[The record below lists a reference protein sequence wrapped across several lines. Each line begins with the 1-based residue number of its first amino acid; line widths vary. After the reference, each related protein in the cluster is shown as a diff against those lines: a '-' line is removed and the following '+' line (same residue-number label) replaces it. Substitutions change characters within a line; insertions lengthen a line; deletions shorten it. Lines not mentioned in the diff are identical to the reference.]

1 MAKYY
6 MNGYTPPEG
15 VNSASKV
22 KEYQRQLGV
31 KADGIWGPDTD
42 AAYRTSLNRS
52 AQRQAQSRS
61 GFDWGIPA
69 GTRHLTATTTP

>member
-31 KADGIWGPDTD
+31 KADGIQGQP
-42 AAYRTSLNRS
+42 
-52 AQRQAQSRS
+52 
-61 GFDWGIPA
+61 
-69 GTRHLTATTTP
+69 

>member
-31 KADGIWGPDTD
+31 KADGIWG
-42 AAYRTSLNRS
+42 A
-52 AQRQAQSRS
+52 
-61 GFDWGIPA
+61 
-69 GTRHLTATTTP
+69 